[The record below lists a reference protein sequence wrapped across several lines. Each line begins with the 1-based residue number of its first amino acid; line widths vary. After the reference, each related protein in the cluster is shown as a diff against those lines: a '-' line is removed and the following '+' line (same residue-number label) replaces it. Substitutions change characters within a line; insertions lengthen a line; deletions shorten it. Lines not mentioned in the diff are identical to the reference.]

1 VSDGIS
7 VILPNYNH
15 GHLIRRALTALAKQN
30 PDEIIVV
37 DDGSTD
43 GSLAILQDFARDVP
57 IAILPNASNQGAVPA
72 LARGLAAASG
82 RYIYFAA
89 ADDYVMP
96 GFFPRALD
104 LLRRHPA
111 AGLFCGEAQLVDG
124 ITGRPVGMR
133 PPVRPLRRA
142 GFVDPA
148 GTRALLARID
158 NWILTGSA
166 VFRREAVIAHGLD
179 VRLGS
184 FADGYLARKVALTQ
198 GFCFAPE
205 VVATWCVYRDSVSRR
220 TALEVA
226 KAREMLDVLP
236 QRIAADPV
244 FPAWYA
250 EAFARRWRFAAARL
264 ALEEHPV
271 DHELLAA
278 MGAPSRLDR
287 VVIRRLR
294 SVAGDRLARLATLAW
309 LWLRLRPTS
318 LVGLAGT
325 ALARRSE
332 HFRAKWTPVRR
343 RKCDQCKE
351 SGQRA

>member
-1 VSDGIS
+1 MSLS

-15 GHLIRRALTALAKQN
+15 GHLVLRALTALARQD

-37 DDGSTD
+37 DDASTD
-43 GSLAILQDFARDVP
+43 DSLAILQDFARSVP
-57 IAILPNASNQGAVPA
+57 ITILRNASNQGAVPA

-104 LLRRHPA
+104 LLERHPA
-111 AGLFCGEAQLVDG
+111 AGLFCGEALLIDG
-124 ITGRPVGMR
+124 ITDRPVGVR

-148 GTRALLARID
+148 GARALLARID

-166 VFRREAVIAHGLD
+166 VFRRDAVVALGGLD
-179 VRLGS
+179 ARLGS
-184 FADGYLARKVALTQ
+184 FADGYLARKIALTH

-205 VVATWCVYRDSVSRR
+205 VVATWCIYNDSVSRQ
-220 TALEVA
+220 TALQVA
-226 KAREMLDVLP
+226 KAREMLALLP
-236 QRIAADPV
+236 QRIAADPA

-250 EAFARRWRFAAARL
+250 LAFARRWRFAAARL
-264 ALEEHPV
+264 ALQHPI
-271 DHELLAA
+271 DHELLGV
-278 MGAPSRLDR
+278 MGARSRLDR
-287 VVIRRLR
+287 AVIRAIWRI
-294 SVAGDRLARLATLAW
+294 ARDGPAHLATLAW

-325 ALARRSE
+325 ALARRLE
-332 HFRAKWTPVRR
+332 RGTTRP
-343 RKCDQCKE
+343 QP
-351 SGQRA
+351 

>member
-1 VSDGIS
+1 MSLS

-15 GHLIRRALTALAKQN
+15 GHLILRALTALASQD

-37 DDGSTD
+37 DDASTD
-43 GSLAILQDFARDVP
+43 DSLAMLQDFARSVP
-57 IAILPNASNQGAVPA
+57 LTILRNASNQGAVPA

-82 RYIYFAA
+82 RYVYFAA

-104 LLRRHPA
+104 LLERHPD
-111 AGLFCGEAQLVDG
+111 AGLFCGEALLVDG
-124 ITGRPVGMR
+124 LTGRPVGMR

-166 VFRREAVIAHGLD
+166 VFRRDAVVALGGLD
-179 VRLGS
+179 ARLGA
-184 FADGYLARKVALTQ
+184 FADGYLARKVALTH

-205 VVATWCVYRDSVSRR
+205 MVATWCVYRESVSRQ
-220 TALEVA
+220 TVLQVA
-226 KAREMLDVLP
+226 KAREMLDLLP
-236 QRIAADPV
+236 RRIATDPA

-264 ALEEHPV
+264 ALEENPV
-271 DHELLAA
+271 DHELLGV

-287 VVIRRLR
+287 RVIRGIWRI
-294 SVAGDRLARLATLAW
+294 AGGRPARLVTLAW

-318 LVGLAGT
+318 LVGLAAT
-325 ALARRSE
+325 ALARR
-332 HFRAKWTPVRR
+332 FARGAPGV
-343 RKCDQCKE
+343 Q
-351 SGQRA
+351 A

>member
-1 VSDGIS
+1 MSLS

-15 GHLIRRALTALAKQN
+15 GHLVLRALTALASQN

-37 DDGSTD
+37 DDASTD
-43 GSLAILQDFARDVP
+43 DSLAVLQDFARSVP
-57 IAILPNASNQGAVPA
+57 LTILRNPSNQGAVPA

-104 LLRRHPA
+104 LLERHPD
-111 AGLFCGEAQLVDG
+111 AGLFCGEALLVDG
-124 ITGRPVGMR
+124 LTGRPAGMR

-166 VFRREAVIAHGLD
+166 VFRRDAVVALGGLD
-179 VRLGS
+179 AQLGA
-184 FADGYLARKVALTQ
+184 FADGYLARKVALTH

-205 VVATWCVYRDSVSRR
+205 TVATWCIYNDSVSRQ
-220 TALEVA
+220 TALQVTT
-226 KAREMLDVLP
+226 ARAMLDVLP
-236 QRIAADPV
+236 QRIAADPA

-250 EAFARRWRFAAARL
+250 AAFARRWRFAAARL
-264 ALEEHPV
+264 ALEHPV
-271 DHELLAA
+271 DHELLGV

-287 VVIRRLR
+287 GVIRGIWRI
-294 SVAGDRLARLATLAW
+294 AGGRPAHLATLAW

-325 ALARRSE
+325 ALARSRE
-332 HFRAKWTPVRR
+332 HFQAKWAPVRR

-351 SGQRA
+351 RT